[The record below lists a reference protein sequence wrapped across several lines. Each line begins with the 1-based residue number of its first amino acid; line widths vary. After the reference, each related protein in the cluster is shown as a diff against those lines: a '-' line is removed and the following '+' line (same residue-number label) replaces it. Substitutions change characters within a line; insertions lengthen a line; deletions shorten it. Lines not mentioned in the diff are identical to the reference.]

1 MILSQYSW
9 TQSLDQT
16 FIMSKQRNNN
26 RNRNR
31 NNNNN
36 NSSSNSNNN
45 NNNSRSNNN
54 NNNNKS
60 RARNQPQNPKP
71 NKPKINNP
79 STTFTN
85 TVNIPIAL
93 ISWSQSPQAETFLDS
108 INNTVKVE
116 VSHIKIRFY
125 PKFP

>member
-1 MILSQYSW
+1 MILSYHSLE
-9 TQSLDQT
+9 QSLDQT

-26 RNRNR
+26 
-31 NNNNN
+31 N
-36 NSSSNSNNN
+36 NSRSNSNRSNRNSNNN

-54 NNNNKS
+54 NNNNNS

-116 VSHIKIRFY
+116 VSPIKIRFY

>member
-26 RNRNR
+26 
-31 NNNNN
+31 N
-36 NSSSNSNNN
+36 NSRSNSNRSNRNSNNN

-54 NNNNKS
+54 NNNNNS

-116 VSHIKIRFY
+116 VSHFKIRFY